1 MSEKP
6 SILAVE
12 PDPVRANAL
21 AHLAHDYVEANVVVS
36 ASAEVAL
43 SVMARRMPALI
54 LLSAFTPP
62 GDERSLIAFLR
73 NSTPASVPVLIMSP
87 VHDLP
92 LKKSGTWLGVPWR
105 SRRLSVMPPDFVRE
119 ALGARMR
126 SALEKSREQL
136 EERTCLG
143 SIDVRDALR
152 TVRDW
157 NVRVRRAHRWATSDR
172 SPLSSVRL
180 PSGFVGQLM
189 NISNSGLLIESDS
202 ALMPGN
208 SVTFEFADPIQELT
222 RIWRSDTAL
231 TVPAHLVRSEVS
243 KIGPDRF
250 HYRIAAHFIHELEL
264 LADVPEDW
272 IDRLQFDLS
281 APIGTK
287 DSVLVLGDS

>member
-1 MSEKP
+1 MSERP

-21 AHLAHDYVEANVVVS
+21 AHLVHDYVDANVVVS

-43 SVMARRMPALI
+43 SVMARRMPELI

-73 NSTPASVPVLIMSP
+73 NSAQASVPLLIMSP

-92 LKKSGTWLGVPWR
+92 LKKSGTWLGVPWL
-105 SRRLSVMPPDFVRE
+105 SRRRSAMPPDFVRE

-126 SALEKSREQL
+126 SALEKSSEQL
-136 EERTCLG
+136 EERTCLR
-143 SIDVRDALR
+143 SIDVGDASQ

-157 NVRVRRAHRWATSDR
+157 GERVHRAHRWATSDR

-189 NISNSGLLIESDS
+189 NISNSGLLIESNS

-208 SVTFEFADPIQELT
+208 CVMFEFADPNQELT
-222 RIWRSDTAL
+222 RIWRSDTDL

-250 HYRIAAHFIHELEL
+250 RYRIAARFIHELEL
-264 LADVPEDW
+264 LEDVPADR
-272 IDRLQFDLS
+272 IDLLQSDGSL
-281 APIGTK
+281 T
-287 DSVLVLGDS
+287 L